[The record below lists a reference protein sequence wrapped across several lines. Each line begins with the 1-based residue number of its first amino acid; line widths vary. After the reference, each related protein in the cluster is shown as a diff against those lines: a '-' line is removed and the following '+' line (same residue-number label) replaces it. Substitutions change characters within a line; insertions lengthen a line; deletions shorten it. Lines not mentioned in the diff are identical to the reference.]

1 VLEARALLMT
11 SQLAFMSAC
20 AVAAAG
26 TRAPTRVALEAV
38 PAAALAVTSGSVLPM
53 ADGGLAIRAPS
64 VRAVADGS
72 GRSDA
77 ELDFLYLGPS
87 RDLVPLASGEAR
99 RQIGLKL
106 RAQDTCNVIYV
117 MWHIEPTTGI
127 HVALKL
133 NPGQRTHAECSD
145 RGYQTLSPT
154 WPQVAVP
161 AIRPGERR
169 RLRATIEGDLL
180 RVSADGVSVW
190 TGRLPSEAL
199 ALDGPVGLRT
209 DNANFDLM
217 LRAAPGR
224 AREDHR

>member
-1 VLEARALLMT
+1 VLEARALLVT

-20 AVAAAG
+20 AVAAGGA
-26 TRAPTRVALEAV
+26 RPPASDVLEAV
-38 PAAALAVTSGSVLPM
+38 PVTALTVTSGSVLPVV
-53 ADGGLAIRAPS
+53 AGGLAIRSPT

-72 GRSDA
+72 GHA
-77 ELDFLYLGPS
+77 EVELDFLYLGPS
-87 RDLVPLASGEAR
+87 RDVVPLASGEAR

-117 MWHIEPTTGI
+117 MWHIEPTTGV
-127 HVALKL
+127 HVALKS

-145 RGYQTLSPT
+145 RGYQTLAPD

-161 AIRPGERR
+161 AIRAGERR
-169 RLRATIEGDLL
+169 RLRATIEGGLL
-180 RVSADGVSVW
+180 RVSADGVPVW

-209 DNANFDLM
+209 DNGDFDLVFSAM
-217 LRAAPGR
+217 PGGDR
-224 AREDHR
+224 R